1 MKKNRRRQ
9 IKKNLEP
16 KKQLKE
22 KKKLYV
28 KWKKYDNSFNSCSDR
43 KTLHKMSHYYPK
55 SYRGFSGK
63 FSVKVD
69 LSKYATKLELNEV
82 TRIDTSNFALKSTLA
97 SAKTVVN
104 ETDVEKL
111 KTVPVD

>member
-1 MKKNRRRQ
+1 
-9 IKKNLEP
+9 
-16 KKQLKE
+16 
-22 KKKLYV
+22 
-28 KWKKYDNSFNSCSDR
+28 
-43 KTLHKMSHYYPK
+43 MSHYYPK

-111 KTVPVD
+111 KTVPVDWSKLSNVLQCKLNNDVVKKTVYNQLVAKVNNIYPSGFF